1 MIQHILKLIWNKKRS
16 NALMI
21 LEIFLSFMVLF
32 FALAYVFFNTERVT
46 KPLGFDTENRWMIS
60 LDAVGTKDSLE
71 AITTMENLKLNLE
84 NMEEIESATFSDVI
98 APFQNSQWYDGNDD
112 NGFSMNVAVVP
123 ADIAFAE
130 VMNVN
135 LIEGRWFNEA
145 DLTATYKP
153 LIVNKNFMDEYYPN
167 VSMLD
172 SIIILQ
178 GDRKLIGVVDDYR
191 YMGEFDEPRRIAI
204 LQTPYTENTAFA
216 LIKLNGD
223 VPASFEEKLSKI
235 VNTTTKS
242 NGNVISSLDKLRA
255 ENSRESWLILI
266 SILSICGFLCIN
278 VALGLF
284 GVLWYNINKRKSEIG
299 LRQAVGAHSSDISK
313 QFILEIMILAGFA
326 LVIGIFFAVQ
336 VPILKITEY
345 PDFLFYKSIIYS
357 SVIILLLVV
366 VCALFPALQA
376 ARITPAT
383 SLHEE

>member
-21 LEIFLSFMVLF
+21 LEILLSFMVLF
-32 FALAYVFFNTERVT
+32 FALAYVFFNTERVN

-60 LDAVGTKDSLE
+60 LDAVDTQDSLE

-84 NMEEIESATFSDVI
+84 NMEEIESVTFSDVV
-98 APFQNSQWYDGNDD
+98 APFQYSQWNSGNDD
-112 NGFSMNVAVVP
+112 NGFSMSASMVN
-123 ADIAFAE
+123 ADNAFAE
-130 VMNVN
+130 VMNAN

-145 DLTATYKP
+145 DFTATYKP

-172 SIIILQ
+172 SIIIFQ
-178 GDRKLIGVVDDYR
+178 GDRKLVGVVDDYR
-191 YMGEFDEPRRIAI
+191 YMGEFDEPRNLVI

-223 VPASFEEKLSKI
+223 IPASFEEKLSKL

-242 NGNVISSLDKLRA
+242 NGNVISSLDKLRT
-255 ENSRESWLILI
+255 ENSRQSWLILI

-313 QFILEIMILAGFA
+313 QFIFEIMILAGFA
-326 LVIGIFFAVQ
+326 LIIGIFFAVQ
-336 VPILKITEY
+336 IPILKITEY
-345 PDFLFYKSIIYS
+345 PDFLFYKSILYS
-357 SVIILLLVV
+357 TVIILLLVV
-366 VCALFPALQA
+366 ACALFPALQA
-376 ARITPAT
+376 AQITPAT